1 MYTYMSV
8 IFESIKQIISAGGW
22 NPVDFIIY
30 MTNVFTQCTLYKDIG
45 VFFSL
50 LILNKDIRC

>member
-1 MYTYMSV
+1 MSV